1 MTSDLTKEDRITHAP
16 QSWWAVMAGRVAGQ
30 SASRPWLFLTCGG
43 IALIL
48 ALLSIERLHIAAS
61 LTAML
66 GTDTKAAAAMDRIAR
81 SFRTSDG
88 ILVLIELPPE
98 HPGGVVGRESLASF
112 SAQLEQALLQ
122 NQEARP
128 FIEWIR
134 SGEDPA
140 IENFVHDVV
149 LPNGSFYLS
158 DASLTEL
165 LHRLEPDVM
174 QRQFKRNA
182 AMIAT
187 AGPAAAVLSTQ
198 ILRDPLRLFEL
209 IPRTSLDHSL
219 QDSSD
224 GSQEG
229 SRSAHEYSTDHRA
242 VLLRIGLSHLGSEYE
257 TAAPLVDIVRQTA
270 SRLNESNL
278 QIRLGGFAPIAAN
291 TARVIRRDAIVSCL
305 VAIAMLLVLFRF
317 FYQSWAIGL
326 IIGGIAAV
334 GLVTGL
340 GVAGL
345 FLDQVSPLAAVIATL
360 LAGLGVDY
368 GIHFLSHLQS
378 CRKTGLDKVTASVV
392 AARHMANPLIA
403 TCGTTVLGFMSLWFS
418 QIQMLSDFA
427 TLGACGLIGSL
438 IAVFLLMP
446 AIVSVVNWSPTRSHE
461 RRETGNHA
469 TPWLIRHPMMSI
481 SLAGGL
487 LVALFVGAA
496 SRGFDTPIES
506 DLRVMHP
513 SPNFAIDT
521 TAEIIQKFSG
531 QGDFIPIEVN
541 VNSPKDLLAAAHKAA
556 AALTSTP
563 CRAVGVVQIRG
574 LHQLLPNPA
583 GITRTH
589 NRFANINP
597 TETLAN
603 FWNAVNASAFS
614 SDAYAEYGELLEQLI
629 TPRTAPSIADVM
641 KRTELR
647 NRFFPAGQ
655 RDSTTPPT
663 STVLVAQ
670 LASPIADRAQRRI
683 IVDTLNQAAAGVQ
696 GADVIVAG
704 VAAVT
709 LELEDAA
716 RSGLPRSA
724 ILSFVFVLTWLYL
737 FLRCIRRV
745 LLALLPLAFAG
756 VVVALFIMA
765 TGQKINPINAIAI
778 PLLAG
783 IAVDAGLLLIAA
795 APSRGLADQDSMWR
809 LRATSHAVILSTTTT
824 SLAFF
829 AICYSHTP
837 AIRSLGIVSGFGA
850 MAAGIG
856 AILLLMP
863 ILAGWTTDHRLNK
876 IAVE

>member
-1 MTSDLTKEDRITHAP
+1 MTPDPSNEDRITQAP
-16 QSWWAVMAGRVAGQ
+16 QSWCAMMAGRVAGQ
-30 SASRPWLFLTCGG
+30 SASRPWLFLACG
-43 IALIL
+43 AL
-48 ALLSIERLHIAAS
+48 ALLLAILSIGRLHIAAT

-88 ILVLIELPPE
+88 ILILIELPPE
-98 HPGGVVGRESLASF
+98 HPGGIVGRESLASF

-140 IENFVHDVV
+140 IENFVRDVV
-149 LPNGSFYLS
+149 MTNGSFYLS
-158 DASLTEL
+158 DASVTEL

-182 AMIAT
+182 TMIAT

-209 IPRTSLDHSL
+209 IPRTSLGNSL
-219 QDSSD
+219 QDSGD
-224 GSQEG
+224 GSAEG
-229 SRSAHEYSTDHRA
+229 SRSAHEHSTDHRA

-257 TAAPLVDIVRQTA
+257 TAAPLVDIVWKTA

-278 QIRLGGFAPIAAN
+278 NIRLGGFAPIAA
-291 TARVIRRDAIVSCL
+291 TAARVIRRDAIVTCV

-317 FYQSWAIGL
+317 FYRSWAIGL
-326 IIGGIAAV
+326 LIGGIAAV

-345 FLDQVSPLAAVIATL
+345 FLDEVSPLAAMIATL

-378 CRKTGLDKVTASVV
+378 CRKAGLDKVTASVV
-392 AARHMANPLIA
+392 AARHMASPLIA

-438 IAVFLLMP
+438 VAVFLLMP
-446 AIVSVVNWSPTRSHE
+446 AIVSIINWSPTRAHE
-461 RRETGNHA
+461 KRETGNHT
-469 TPWLIRHPMMSI
+469 TPWLVRHPMTSV

-487 LVALFVGAA
+487 LLALFVGAA
-496 SRGFDTPIES
+496 SQGFDTPIES

-513 SPNFAIDT
+513 SPNLAIDT

-541 VNSPKDLLAAAHKAA
+541 VNSPQELLAAAHRAA

-563 CRAVGVVQIRG
+563 CREVGVVQIRG
-574 LHQLLPNPA
+574 IHQLLPNPA

-589 NRFANINP
+589 NRFADINP

-614 SDAYAEYGELLEQLI
+614 PEAYVGYGDLLEELI
-629 TPRTAPSIADVM
+629 TPRTAPSIADVL
-641 KRTELR
+641 KRTELC
-647 NRFFPAGQ
+647 NRFFPVGQ

-663 STVLVAQ
+663 STVLIAQ
-670 LASPIADRAQRRI
+670 LASPIVDRAQRRMV
-683 IVDTLNQAAAGVQ
+683 VDTLNQAADGVQ

-724 ILSFVFVLTWLYL
+724 ILSLVLVLTWLYL

-756 VVVALFIMA
+756 VVVTLFIMA
-765 TGQKINPINAIAI
+765 TGQQLNPINAIAL

-795 APSRGLADQDSMWR
+795 TPSRGLANQDSIWR

-829 AICYSHTP
+829 AICFSHTP

-863 ILAGWTTDHRLNK
+863 ILVGWTTGHLHSER
-876 IAVE
+876 AVE